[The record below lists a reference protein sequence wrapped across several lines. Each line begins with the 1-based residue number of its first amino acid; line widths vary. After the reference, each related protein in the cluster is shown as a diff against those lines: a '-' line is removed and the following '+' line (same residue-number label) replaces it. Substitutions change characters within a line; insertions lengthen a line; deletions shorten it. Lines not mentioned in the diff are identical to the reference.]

1 MLVLFLRVVL
11 LYLLVFVALR
21 LTGKRQLSDLQP
33 FDLVITLLIAEL
45 ALEPAT
51 NTGVPLFYGIVPIL
65 TLFLLQNLVA
75 YLSLKSEGVRKIA
88 CGQSIVLISKGVV
101 EEAALRSAR
110 YTLSDLMEQLRSKD
124 VFSVDE
130 VAYAILET
138 NGELSVLLKGAK
150 QKPTC
155 ELLHIPAGESTLPLM
170 LIQDGQVHH
179 GALKRAGYNETWLK
193 KQLQKAGILSERD
206 VFFAFLTD
214 NSMLHIQRY
223 RSRGGNVIFFDT
235 KGGGKERD
243 T

>member
-1 MLVLFLRVVL
+1 MLVLFLRVIL
-11 LYLLVFVALR
+11 LYLLVFVTLR

-51 NTGVPLFYGIVPIL
+51 NTGVPLFYGVVPIL

-88 CGQSIVLISKGVV
+88 CGQSIVVVSNGVV
-101 EEAALRSAR
+101 EEAALRSSR

-124 VFSVDE
+124 VFSLED

-138 NGELSVLLKGAK
+138 NGQLSVLLKGEK

-155 ELLHIPAGESTLPLM
+155 GMLHIAASESALPLM
-170 LIQDGQVHH
+170 LIQDGEVHYM
-179 GALKRAGYNETWLK
+179 ALKRAGYNEAWLK
-193 KQLQKAGILSERD
+193 KQLEKAGVFSERD
-206 VFFAFLTD
+206 VFFAFLGGD
-214 NSMLHIQRY
+214 GMLHIQR
-223 RSRGGNVIFFDT
+223 RRARGGDVVFLDT
-235 KGGGKERD
+235 KSGGKD
-243 T
+243 GKA